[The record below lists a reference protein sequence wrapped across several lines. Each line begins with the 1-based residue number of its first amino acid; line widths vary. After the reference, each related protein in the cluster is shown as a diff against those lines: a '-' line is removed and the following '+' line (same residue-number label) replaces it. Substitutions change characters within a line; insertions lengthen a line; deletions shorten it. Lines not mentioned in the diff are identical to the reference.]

1 MTPSCPVTIALGIR
15 KARKPRIHQPKAVGP
30 ALWITAALV
39 MNRTMAAKIA
49 TMSNELRTFGR
60 IPPATRSESSSPLAA
75 GSTAAMVVPPPAR
88 GGGYQG
94 GGGRGCWTCPN
105 RSPKAGQRLELCPVV
120 EALEGH
126 VLLGER
132 ARLGPLHRQ
141 VGGAPQRPERVH
153 EQLVPL
159 QRVQRRAQRVGQAP
173 DPAPGPPSGS
183 SSHSEA
189 CRWVPL
195 PAWSAIGLGARLAHK
210 PWRQATPR
218 AVSRYHTWLS
228 AARNAGACRIVSS
241 CWPWPSSG

>member
-159 QRVQRRAQRVGQAP
+159 RRAQRVGQAP
-173 DPAPGPPSGS
+173 DPAPPP
-183 SSHSEA
+183 
-189 CRWVPL
+189 RR
-195 PAWSAIGLGARLAHK
+195 SAQVRRVHVGGRSRVELVADPVQPCVDVATQREVGVGRRVGGLEL
-210 PWRQATPR
+210 
-218 AVSRYHTWLS
+218 
-228 AARNAGACRIVSS
+228 
-241 CWPWPSSG
+241 